1 VLTVR
6 DVMTSRVAAVGPG
19 ATLKQVAETLLDRRI
34 SGLPVVDE
42 AHRVLG
48 VVSETD
54 IVAKTAEG
62 VVVGGLSAV
71 LADVSGGGRRLEA
84 TLAGEAMTSP
94 AVTTDPDASLSD
106 AARLMIARRVNRVPV
121 VENGRLAGI
130 LTRADVVRAF
140 TRSDTE
146 IWEEI
151 RADLASEPLGVE
163 PNAIEVFVE
172 GGHVRLAGVVPGKPV
187 ADLLVARVR
196 TIPGVVGVDRSALR
210 WQSADRLN
218 A

>member
-1 VLTVR
+1 
-6 DVMTSRVAAVGPG
+6 
-19 ATLKQVAETLLDRRI
+19 
-34 SGLPVVDE
+34 
-42 AHRVLG
+42 
-48 VVSETD
+48 D

>member
-1 VLTVR
+1 
-6 DVMTSRVAAVGPG
+6 
-19 ATLKQVAETLLDRRI
+19 
-34 SGLPVVDE
+34 
-42 AHRVLG
+42 
-48 VVSETD
+48 
-54 IVAKTAEG
+54 
-62 VVVGGLSAV
+62 
-71 LADVSGGGRRLEA
+71 
-84 TLAGEAMTSP
+84 
-94 AVTTDPDASLSD
+94 
-106 AARLMIARRVNRVPV
+106 MIARRVNRVPV

-163 PNAIEVFVE
+163 PDAIEVFVE
-172 GGHVRLAGVVPGKPV
+172 GGHVRLVGVAPGKPV
-187 ADLLVARVR
+187 ADLLAARVR

>member
-6 DVMTSRVAAVGPG
+6 DVMTSRVATVGPG

-94 AVTTDPDASLSD
+94 AVTIDPDAPLSD

-163 PNAIEVFVE
+163 PDAIEVFVE
-172 GGHVRLAGVVPGKPV
+172 GGHVRLVGVAPGKPV
-187 ADLLVARVR
+187 ADLLAARVR